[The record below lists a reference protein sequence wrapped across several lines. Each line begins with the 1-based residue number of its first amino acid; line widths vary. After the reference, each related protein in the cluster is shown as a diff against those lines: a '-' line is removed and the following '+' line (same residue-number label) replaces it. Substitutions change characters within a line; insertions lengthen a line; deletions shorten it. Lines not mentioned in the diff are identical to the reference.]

1 MLTWSH
7 ACNLQYKEKQLSL
20 KSLLLE
26 RTEVYCSV
34 IFSQNLKFREIMH
47 ENGADDGDIHTWW
60 KSAIIE
66 RVVDASEARAAI
78 HDAEGP
84 ARVATC
90 KRCLHKS
97 RKTRIIGKRWYWML
111 QEFKKN

>member
-84 ARVATC
+84 ARVGSGA
-90 KRCLHKS
+90 
-97 RKTRIIGKRWYWML
+97 RISPAK
-111 QEFKKN
+111 QEL